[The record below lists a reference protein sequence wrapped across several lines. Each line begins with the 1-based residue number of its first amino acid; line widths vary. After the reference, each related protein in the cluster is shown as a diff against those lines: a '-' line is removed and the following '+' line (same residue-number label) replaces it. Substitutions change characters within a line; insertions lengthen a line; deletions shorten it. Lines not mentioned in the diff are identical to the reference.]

1 MGRDSLW
8 TTSTGIRVTPE
19 EFDSEL
25 VRLGFR
31 RTSMTAGIQRRWI
44 YATGEVRW
52 IMEPQYLL
60 PEKRASYILTIRRS
74 LGL

>member
-1 MGRDSLW
+1 MGRNPLW
-8 TTSTGIRVTPE
+8 TVGAGFRVTPE
-19 EFDSEL
+19 EFDSDL
-25 VRLGFR
+25 TRLGFR

-74 LGL
+74 LGM